1 MTVSSRGRVLV
12 IGLDMGDG
20 GLIRHWIRQRRLPHF
35 ADLQASGTSFA
46 LDSTADVLHTSTWP
60 TFATGTLPGKHGVY
74 YPYQARP
81 GHQLAQHIQAD
92 QYGAPTF
99 WTLASAAGRQ
109 AVVYDVPETF
119 PEHGFAGGAI
129 FDWGTW
135 AWYGQPCAQP
145 PALLAELKSR
155 FGPYPLGLEAKRL
168 GLGVPDHL
176 EERLSRSIKYKTA
189 TARWLLQRGP
199 WALSVVAFCETHP
212 AGHYLWP
219 RDADAAVDDD
229 DRFEALYRVYAE
241 IDEAL
246 GRLRA
251 SVPSDT
257 TIIVVSGDGVRP
269 NRSGW
274 HLLPPLLDRFGY
286 TASGGAPGG
295 ASGGAAATDRP
306 SSPSA
311 IGRVHGLIPAS
322 AKRLVTAHLPWRV
335 RDRLGVWLQ
344 TRSIDWSRTRA
355 FTLPTDLEGC
365 IRINVK
371 GREPQG
377 IVEAGSAYDE
387 LCQEIRV
394 RLEELEN
401 PATGRRAVHRVWI
414 RNEVFP
420 GQRQEQL
427 PDLIVSWSDD
437 APLQAVVSPR
447 IGAVS
452 GVNPDTRPGTHSTQG
467 FAMAAGPGVAGGATG
482 RGHLAD
488 IAATVLTV
496 LGVDS
501 SASMDGRPLAALA
514 GESGSSLSRSRL
526 ETP

>member
-1 MTVSSRGRVLV
+1 VLV

-20 GLIRHWIRQRRLPHF
+20 GLIQHWIRQRRLPHF
-35 ADLQASGTSFA
+35 AALRASGTSFV
-46 LDSTADVLHTSTWP
+46 LDSTAEVLHTSTWP
-60 TFATGTLPGKHGVY
+60 TLATGALPGRHGVY
-74 YPYQARP
+74 YPYQPKP
-81 GHQLAQHIQAD
+81 GHQLAQHIEPD
-92 QYGAPTF
+92 QYGVPTF
-99 WTLASAAGRQ
+99 WTLASGAGRPS
-109 AVVYDVPETF
+109 VVYDVPETF
-119 PEHGFAGGAI
+119 PESEFGGTAI

-145 PALLAELKSR
+145 PALLTELKSR

-176 EERLSRSIKYKTA
+176 EERLSRSIRYKAA
-189 TARWLLQRGP
+189 TARWLLERGA

-219 RDADAAVDDD
+219 RDADAVDDD
-229 DRFEALYRVYAE
+229 ARFEPLYRVYAA
-241 IDEAL
+241 IDDAIGSL
-246 GRLRA
+246 VA

-274 HLLPPLLDRFGY
+274 HLLPPLLNRLGF
-286 TASGGAPGG
+286 TAGGSAGGAMVS
-295 ASGGAAATDRP
+295 AEP
-306 SSPSA
+306 SSPSL
-311 IGRVHGLIPAS
+311 ISRVHGAVPES
-322 AKRLVTAHLPWRV
+322 AKRLVTASLPWRV

-377 IVEAGSAYDE
+377 IVEPGAQYDDVCE
-387 LCQEIRV
+387 EIRSS
-394 RLEELEN
+394 LEELEN
-401 PATGRRAVHRVWI
+401 PATGKRAVQRVWR

-420 GQRQEQL
+420 GPRQEHL
-427 PDLIVSWSDD
+427 PDLIVSWADD
-437 APLQAVVSPR
+437 APIAAVVSSR
-447 IGAVS
+447 IGPVT
-452 GVNPDTRPGTHSTQG
+452 GVNPDVRPGTHSTRG
-467 FAMAAGPGVAGGATG
+467 FAIAAGPRIAVGAEG

-488 IAATVLTV
+488 IAASVLNV
-496 LGVDS
+496 LGVEQP
-501 SASMDGRPLAALA
+501 ASFDGRPLDAL
-514 GESGSSLSRSRL
+514 GSASMVR
-526 ETP
+526 